1 MRATPGKACVPQ
13 LKAGAYLI
21 LILSLFFFLNIYI
34 LLKYSW
40 LTMFQG
46 HSKVIQ
52 LSINTYIIFEIIFYY
67 RLLQDTDYSSL
78 RYKITNSLK

>member
-1 MRATPGKACVPQ
+1 
-13 LKAGAYLI
+13 
-21 LILSLFFFLNIYI
+21 
-34 LLKYSW
+34 
-40 LTMFQG
+40 MFQG